1 MKHVER
7 TVSRRDL
14 VAGLTFAAG
23 TCLMG
28 GASPAWAARSVF
40 GDALEAQG
48 AQTDT
53 QTSMP
58 AASDGADTA
67 AVPSVPGITDAD
79 RAQYSEGF
87 LTALQA
93 LYETLIA
100 CSLDLVDISAS
111 HISTKDFEAALEYL
125 HTAPW
130 AAHYLTI
137 DYSTRGEET
146 TSFQVSYRIDD
157 AALSTYQADLDAAIT
172 SLVAQIDP
180 AASEYDKALYVYDWL
195 QNNVAYDH
203 DVVEP
208 YILDTMSRTPLGAL
222 AFGKAVCTGY
232 SSAFALVMERLGIP
246 CEVVDSQEMLHTW
259 NMTCIGGTWY
269 YSDATWDDMDED
281 IGAQRFYF
289 MVSEQT
295 LARDHWGW
303 TPRHDSPVDLGRPGY
318 VRLSP
323 EICTLADAAI
333 QAVYTYPG
341 CVIDM
346 LDFYIDGETLDNTFY
361 QLDAAGQFWG
371 TYFSWRWRCNEAGF
385 VTRLFV
391 TLQ

>member
-58 AASDGADTA
+58 AASEGADTA

-79 RAQYSEGF
+79 RAHYSEGF
-87 LTALQA
+87 LAALQA

-111 HISTKDFEAALEYL
+111 HISTEDFEAALEYL

-137 DYSTRGEET
+137 DYSTIRSG
-146 TSFQVSYRIDD
+146 
-157 AALSTYQADLDAAIT
+157 
-172 SLVAQIDP
+172 
-180 AASEYDKALYVYDWL
+180 DK
-195 QNNVAYDH
+195 
-203 DVVEP
+203 
-208 YILDTMSRTPLGAL
+208 S
-222 AFGKAVCTGY
+222 
-232 SSAFALVMERLGIP
+232 
-246 CEVVDSQEMLHTW
+246 
-259 NMTCIGGTWY
+259 
-269 YSDATWDDMDED
+269 
-281 IGAQRFYF
+281 
-289 MVSEQT
+289 
-295 LARDHWGW
+295 
-303 TPRHDSPVDLGRPGY
+303 
-318 VRLSP
+318 
-323 EICTLADAAI
+323 
-333 QAVYTYPG
+333 
-341 CVIDM
+341 
-346 LDFYIDGETLDNTFY
+346 
-361 QLDAAGQFWG
+361 
-371 TYFSWRWRCNEAGF
+371 
-385 VTRLFV
+385 
-391 TLQ
+391 

>member
-1 MKHVER
+1 M
-7 TVSRRDL
+7 
-14 VAGLTFAAG
+14 
-23 TCLMG
+23 
-28 GASPAWAARSVF
+28 
-40 GDALEAQG
+40 
-48 AQTDT
+48 
-53 QTSMP
+53 
-58 AASDGADTA
+58 
-67 AVPSVPGITDAD
+67 
-79 RAQYSEGF
+79 
-87 LTALQA
+87 
-93 LYETLIA
+93 
-100 CSLDLVDISAS
+100 
-111 HISTKDFEAALEYL
+111 
-125 HTAPW
+125 
-130 AAHYLTI
+130 
-137 DYSTRGEET
+137 
-146 TSFQVSYRIDD
+146 
-157 AALSTYQADLDAAIT
+157 
-172 SLVAQIDP
+172 
-180 AASEYDKALYVYDWL
+180 YDWL

-323 EICTLADAAI
+323 ETCTLADATI